1 MSKASVEI
9 LSDPKSRE
17 EALGIAYT
25 AFTKYKKDKQHV
37 KINEMS
43 IEIEILKKWNEL
55 ILNSA
60 GEGIYGLDSKGNTTF
75 LNPAAAEM
83 IGWDPEDLIGKSQH
97 RILHHTK
104 VDGTPY
110 LNTECPIYAAFK
122 DGKVH
127 TVKDEVFWRKDGSS
141 FPVEYV
147 STPIWEK
154 GKLVGAV
161 VVFKDV
167 TKEREAEEELKKAYS
182 EVEKLKNQLEQEN
195 IYLQEEIKLEYNF
208 TEIIG
213 RSSVIEKMLKKIEL
227 VAQTNS
233 TVLILGETG
242 TGKELVARAVHN
254 NSSRKDRPL
263 VKVNCSALPANL
275 IESELF
281 GHEKGAFTGAI
292 SQKIGRFELADGGTI
307 FLDEIGD
314 LPLDLQ
320 AKLLRVL
327 QEGEFERLGNPK
339 TLKVNTRIIAATN
352 RDLELAIE
360 KGEFREDLFY
370 RLNVFPIN
378 SPPLRERK
386 EDIPLLVKHFCE
398 KLGVKVGKK
407 IKSVNKKVM
416 DRLVE
421 YNWPGNIREL
431 QNIIER
437 AVIVSETNVLQFGEW
452 LPERKTNSKLPSSNE
467 ISTLEEL
474 ERVHIIKALE
484 FTSGR
489 VSGEKGAAKVLGL
502 NSSTLESRMRKLGIS
517 KR

>member
-1 MSKASVEI
+1 MSKTAVEI
-9 LSDPKSRE
+9 LSDPKFRE
-17 EALGIAYT
+17 EALGIAFN
-25 AFTKYKKDKQHV
+25 AFTKYKKDRQHV

-43 IEIEILKKWNEL
+43 NEIEILKKWNEL

-75 LNPAAAEM
+75 VNPAAAEM

-97 RILHHTK
+97 QILHHTK

-110 LNTECPIYAAFK
+110 TNTECPIYAAFK
-122 DGKVH
+122 DGKIH

-154 GKLVGAV
+154 DNLVGAV
-161 VVFKDV
+161 VIFRDV
-167 TKEREAEEELKKAYS
+167 TKEKKAEEELRNAYL
-182 EVEKLKNQLEQEN
+182 EVEKLKDQLQQEN
-195 IYLQEEIKLEYNF
+195 IYLQEEIKYEYNF

-213 RSSVIEKMLKKIEL
+213 RSSAIEKMLRKVEQ
-227 VAQTNS
+227 VARTNS

-254 NSSRKDRPL
+254 ISSRKDRTL

-339 TLKVNTRIIAATN
+339 TMKINTRIIAATN

-370 RLNVFPIN
+370 RLNVFPVQA
-378 SPPLRERK
+378 PPLRDRK
-386 EDIPLLVKHFCE
+386 EDIPLLVKYFCE
-398 KLGVKVGKK
+398 KLGVKVGRN
-407 IKSVNKKVM
+407 IDSVSQKVM
-416 DRLVE
+416 NSLIE
-421 YNWPGNIREL
+421 YNWPGNVREL
-431 QNIIER
+431 ENIIER
-437 AVIVSETNVLQFGEW
+437 AVIISETNILQSGDW
-452 LPERKTNSKLPSSNE
+452 IPITNTKKGLTGTNE
-467 ISTLEEL
+467 ISTLEDIERTHIMKVL
-474 ERVHIIKALE
+474 ES
-484 FTSGR
+484 TGGR
-489 VSGEKGAAKVLGL
+489 VSGDKGAARILGM
-502 NSSTLESRMRKLGIS
+502 NPSTLESRMRKLGIA

>member
-1 MSKASVEI
+1 MSK
-9 LSDPKSRE
+9 
-17 EALGIAYT
+17 
-25 AFTKYKKDKQHV
+25 
-37 KINEMS
+37 
-43 IEIEILKKWNEL
+43 EIEVLKKRNEL

-60 GEGIYGLDSKGNTTF
+60 GEGIYGLDSNGDTTF

-83 IGWDPEDLIGKSQH
+83 IGWDPKDLIGKSQH
-97 RILHHTK
+97 QILHHTK

-110 LNTECPIYAAFK
+110 PNTECPIYAAFK

-127 TVKDEVFWRKDGSS
+127 TVKDEVFWRKDGSC

-154 GKLVGAV
+154 DKLMGAV
-161 VVFKDV
+161 VIFRDV
-167 TKEREAEEELKKAYS
+167 TKEKEAEEELRKAYL
-182 EVEKLKNQLEQEN
+182 EVEKLKDKLEQEN
-195 IYLQEEIKLEYNF
+195 IYLQEEIKEKYNF

-213 RSSVIEKMLKKIEL
+213 KSSAIEKVLRKVEQ

-242 TGKELVARAVHN
+242 TGKELLARAVHN

-314 LPLDLQ
+314 LPLELQ

-327 QEGEFERLGNPK
+327 QEGEFEKLGNSK
-339 TLKVNTRIIAATN
+339 TIKVNTRVIAATN
-352 RDLELAIE
+352 RDLEAAIE
-360 KGEFREDLFY
+360 EGEFREDLYY
-370 RLNVFPIN
+370 RLNVFPIY
-378 SPPLRERK
+378 SPALRERK
-386 EDIPLLVKHFCE
+386 EDIPLLVNFFCD
-398 KLGVKVGKK
+398 KLGVKVGKN
-407 IKSVNKKVM
+407 IKSVSKKVM
-416 DRLVE
+416 DRLIE
-421 YNWPGNIREL
+421 YNWPGNVREL
-431 QNIIER
+431 ENIIER
-437 AVIVSETNVLQFGEW
+437 AVIISETNILQFGDW
-452 LPERKTNSKLPSSNE
+452 MPISKTIMGLTGTKK
-467 ISTLEEL
+467 ISTLEDI
-474 ERVHIIKALE
+474 ERMQILKALE
-484 FTSGR
+484 VTGGR
-489 VSGEKGAAKVLGL
+489 VSGDRGAAKILGL